1 MTTYV
6 EPNLGT
12 RRVFF
17 LAVVLLGVLAFVV
30 FRLEDF
36 LPPLSSDPLQ
46 ALDQST
52 DRLLVATILN
62 TLIHIAISVV
72 AVSLTLRAVQSGQ
85 WPPKGMNVPFRK
97 RVTEIKRPAVAWA
110 LLVILLSIFVAQV
123 SMRVVIYT
131 KILAVT
137 EEAKKAFEVPPN
149 NTFNRTSGSLRS
161 PFGRLT

>member
-1 MTTYV
+1 MITYI

-17 LAVVLLGVLAFVV
+17 LAVVLFGVLAFAMSQ
-30 FRLEDF
+30 LEDL

-52 DRLLVATILN
+52 DRLLIATILN
-62 TLIHIAISVV
+62 TFTHIVISVV
-72 AVSLTLRAVQSGQ
+72 AVYLTQRAVQSRQ
-85 WPPKGMNVPFRK
+85 WPPKGMNVPFRT
-97 RVTEIKRPAVAWA
+97 RVTEIKRPMVAWS
-110 LLVILLSIFVAQV
+110 LLVMVLSIFVAQV
-123 SMRVVIYT
+123 STRVVFYT
-131 KILAVT
+131 KFLTIT

-149 NTFNRTSGSLRS
+149 NKFNRTSGSLR